1 MSQMIFSNPV
11 KLNAIRYANKEALT
25 FMDKKF
31 TYKQFNERINQ
42 LSHALRD
49 KGIQKGDKVA
59 FMLFNCNE
67 LFEII
72 YACSK
77 IGAIFVPINSRFIGR
92 EIQHVLQNSQA
103 TMLIYDHRFSEEVL
117 KAAEQAVETEIFI
130 TVGGEDT
137 FAPNVY
143 EEWIATMSTSE
154 PTLKEP
160 LKETDTICYLY
171 TGGTT
176 ELPKGDRKSTRLN
189 SSHVAISYAVFC
201 LKKKTIQHLSKI
213 HLYKISN

>member
-1 MSQMIFSNPV
+1 MSQMIFSDPV
-11 KLNAIRYANKEALT
+11 KLNAVRYANKEALT
-25 FMDKKF
+25 FKHKKF

-92 EIQHVLQNSQA
+92 EIQHVLQNSHAKMLIFDSRFREEVHQA
-103 TMLIYDHRFSEEVL
+103 T
-117 KAAEQAVETEIFI
+117 KQAIETEILI
-130 TVGGEDT
+130 SVGDT
-137 FAPNVY
+137 DSFASTNY
-143 EEWIATMSTSE
+143 EVWI
-154 PTLKEP
+154 
-160 LKETDTICYLY
+160 
-171 TGGTT
+171 
-176 ELPKGDRKSTRLN
+176 
-189 SSHVAISYAVFC
+189 
-201 LKKKTIQHLSKI
+201 
-213 HLYKISN
+213 